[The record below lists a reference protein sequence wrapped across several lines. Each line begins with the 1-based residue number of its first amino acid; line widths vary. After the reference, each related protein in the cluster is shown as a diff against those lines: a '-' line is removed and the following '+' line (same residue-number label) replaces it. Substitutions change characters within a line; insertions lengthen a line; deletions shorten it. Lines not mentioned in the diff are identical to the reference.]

1 MTGLRR
7 FFSITGVRWLAITVG
22 LLILMFLW
30 FAAVDPL
37 FSGSRNVANI
47 LRSVTPLLLIG
58 IGQSAVLI
66 SGNIDLSI
74 GSVIGMS
81 NMVSATMMYRGIAP
95 GPAAIAAVALGG
107 VFGLLNGELVGR
119 FKIPPFIAT
128 LGTMMI
134 CRGIAQIANHNFDT
148 GYIGS
153 LAAGFRDVFF
163 YGRTLG
169 VYNIILISFVIWA
182 AAFFLLSK
190 TRTGRHIYA
199 VGNNTE
205 ASRLA
210 GVNVNLT
217 IDQVYVIS
225 GLCAGLAG
233 LISTAE
239 LGFGSMVEGSTYEL
253 YAVAVAVLGG
263 ISTLGGRG
271 LLTGVIAGSFIWVIL
286 QNGLIRAGAPV
297 AIRNIAI
304 GAIIIVVVLLD
315 VNSRRRRG
323 TGAGAK

>member
-1 MTGLRR
+1 MTGLKR
-7 FFSITGVRWLAITVG
+7 FFSITGVMWLIVTTV

-30 FAAVDPL
+30 FAASDPL
-37 FSGSRNVANI
+37 FSGRINVANI

-58 IGQSAVLI
+58 IGQSVVLI

-81 NMVSATMMYRGIAP
+81 NMVSATMMYKGLSP
-95 GPAAIAAVALGG
+95 WPASLVAVALGG
-107 VFGLLNGELVGR
+107 IFGLLNGELVGR

-134 CRGIAQIANHNFDT
+134 CRGIAQIANQNFDT
-148 GYIGS
+148 GYIGAG
-153 LAAGFRDVFF
+153 AAVFRNVFY
-163 YGRTLG
+163 YGSTFDM
-169 VYNIILISFVIWA
+169 YNIIWISFIIWG
-182 AAFFLLSK
+182 AAFFIMSK

-199 VGNNTE
+199 VGNNIE

-210 GVNVNLT
+210 GVNVTLT

-233 LISTAE
+233 LISTAN
-239 LGFGSMVEGSTYEL
+239 LGFGSMVEGSTFEL

-271 LLTGVIAGSFIWVIL
+271 LLTGVIAGSFIWVVL
-286 QNGLIRAGAPV
+286 QNGLIRAGAPA

-315 VNSRRRRG
+315 VSARRRRV
-323 TGAGAK
+323 AARK